1 MTAAWGSP
9 PKDQYTVRNEKISR
23 EISWK
28 RNLVVELIY
37 TLMILAVLV
46 DQESGKHH
54 FRNSDFQ
61 ENYSQ

>member
-1 MTAAWGSP
+1 MTTAWVSP
-9 PKDQYTVRNEKISR
+9 PKDQYTVRNKKINR

-28 RNLVVELIY
+28 RNLLVELIY
-37 TLMILAVLV
+37 TLRILAVLV

-61 ENYSQ
+61 EIYSQ